1 MGLFEEHAS
10 EETLLA
16 FELFIR
22 HMPHQI
28 VHQVLLDSNE
38 DVERGKD
45 LFWKMFMDTSDYG
58 KREWGWIKPVLDSI
72 EVSEIKKRKVE
83 DPMMNP
89 YLSPPM
95 GGGGGGGGC
104 GCGSCGG

>member
-10 EETLLA
+10 EETLNA
-16 FELFIR
+16 FELFIS

-28 VHQVLLDSNE
+28 VHQVLLDSDG
-38 DVERGKD
+38 DVEKGKD
-45 LFWKMFMDTSDYG
+45 LFWKIFMNTSDYG

-72 EVSEIKKRKVE
+72 EVSEVKKRKVV

-89 YLSPPM
+89 YLSPM
-95 GGGGGGGGC
+95 GDGGGGC